1 MSKSRTWTETRLW
14 TLTAHMRN
22 KNDSLNCKQ
31 RQGLLLDRPQMR
43 DVLLLADVFEIL
55 RKKASIEYYRK
66 VYAL

>member
-1 MSKSRTWTETRLW
+1 
-14 TLTAHMRN
+14 MRN

-55 RKKASIEYYRK
+55 RKLARIEYYRK
-66 VYAL
+66 AYAL